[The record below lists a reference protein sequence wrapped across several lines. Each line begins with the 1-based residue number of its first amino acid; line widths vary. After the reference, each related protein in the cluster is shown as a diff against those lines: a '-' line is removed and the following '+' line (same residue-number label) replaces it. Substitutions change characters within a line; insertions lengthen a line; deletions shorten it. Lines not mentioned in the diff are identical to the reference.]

1 MKNTIRLFG
10 IILVT
15 GMFFTSCNKDD
26 KDPGSNLVGNWTTQ
40 TSTFNAKV
48 GDKTLNQYFTD
59 VMGLSASDAQ
69 LYTNLFNV
77 TLQQNFTGTI
87 QFKSDNTYTST
98 LGGKSDNGTWNMS
111 SDGKTLTIDPA
122 NDDPVTF
129 DVVKLT
135 SNQLQLHVSETG
147 SDDLNGDNTP
157 ENITV
162 DVDLTFTKQ

>member
-1 MKNTIRLFG
+1 MKKNIKLLG
-10 IILVT
+10 LVLLT
-15 GMFFTSCNKDD
+15 GMAFASCNKDD
-26 KDPGSNLVGNWTTQ
+26 KDPGSNLIGNWTTQ

-48 GDKTLNQYFTD
+48 GDRSLSQYFTE

-98 LGGKSDNGTWNMS
+98 LGGKSDSGTWNIS
-111 SDGKTLTIDPA
+111 SDEKKLTIDPA
-122 NDDPVTF
+122 NDPPVIF
-129 DVVKLT
+129 DIVSLS
-135 SNQLQLHVSETG
+135 SNQMQLHATDSG
-147 SDDLNGDNTP
+147 SDDLNGDGTP
-157 ENITV
+157 ENISV